1 MPIRQ
6 LDYPDR
12 KIVMRAESEVEN
24 AWRIRSCQ
32 KEPWTRAFVD
42 RVKPGELFID
52 VGANVGPYTLIAATA
67 GCRVI
72 AIEPFFANAARM
84 GENLALNN
92 VGGNVLVLTMAL
104 GDGDGVAQFHISD
117 MRAGSASHILGEVF
131 PAKPT
136 FHTVPVLVM
145 PLDALQPIMGDGPRY
160 IKIDTDGNEQSV
172 LKGMTATLQAPQT
185 QAVLLEYRL
194 PDEPVVVSWFKRIGY
209 RQAERYTE
217 REGKQIEGV
226 AYGLFERG

>member
-1 MPIRQ
+1 M
-6 LDYPDR
+6 
-12 KIVMRAESEVEN
+12 
-24 AWRIRSCQ
+24 
-32 KEPWTRAFVD
+32 D

-52 VGANVGPYTLIAATA
+52 VGANVGAYTLIAATGGA
-67 GCRVI
+67 RVI

-84 GENLALNN
+84 CENLALNN
-92 VGGNVLVLTMAL
+92 VGANVLVLTMAL
-104 GDGDGVAQFHISD
+104 GHDSGVAQFHISD

-145 PLDALQPIMGDGPRY
+145 PLDSMMPTFGEGPRY

-172 LKGMTATLQAPQT
+172 LKGMAGTIQAPET

-194 PDEPVVVSWFKRIGY
+194 KDEPAVGAWFQGVGF
-209 RQAERYTE
+209 RQVEKYDQR
-217 REGKQIEGV
+217 GDQPLQGI

>member
-6 LDYPDR
+6 LDYQGR
-12 KIVMRAESEVEN
+12 KIVMRVETEIES
-24 AWRIRSCQ
+24 AWRVNSCR
-32 KEPWTRAFVD
+32 KEPWTTAFVD

-52 VGANVGPYTLIAATA
+52 VGANVGAYTLIAATGGA
-67 GCRVI
+67 RVI

-92 VGGNVLVLTMAL
+92 ASRNVLVLTMAL
-104 GDGDGVAQFHISD
+104 GEEDGVTEFHIGD
-117 MRAGSASHILGEVF
+117 MRAGSASHILGTVY

-145 PLDALQPIMGDGPRY
+145 PLDSLQPIMGDGPRY

-172 LKGMTATLQAPQT
+172 LKGMVKTLQHAAT
-185 QAVLLEYRL
+185 QAVMLEYRL
-194 PDEPVVVSWFKRIGY
+194 EDESKVTTWFKSLGY
-209 RQAERYTE
+209 HQAERFTE
-217 REGKQIEGV
+217 RDGKAIANV
-226 AYGLFERG
+226 AYGLFERA